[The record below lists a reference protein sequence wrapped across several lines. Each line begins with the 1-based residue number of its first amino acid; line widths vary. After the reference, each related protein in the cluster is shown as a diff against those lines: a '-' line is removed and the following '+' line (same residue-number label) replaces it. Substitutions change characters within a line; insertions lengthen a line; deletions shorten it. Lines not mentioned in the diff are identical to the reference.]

1 MIPAAAIAV
10 RVERSRMTHT
20 APPRGRERVLLRW
33 PAFVLSAAL
42 ATPAGWAEGADT
54 SVPSAV
60 SSPVP
65 GEKAVEL
72 VRPRLDYSATSI
84 PLTIQFSR
92 LDDAEI
98 PAPAK
103 SGPRR
108 IGVHRQ
114 MPERFRSNMA
124 PTLRWRPLADGAI
137 VTAIEL
143 SSRDAV
149 SVRLGLGLKLPNGA
163 EVRFFDPAR
172 PNERLFPAVTGDEL
186 FVGEGGEPEIHWSPT
201 AQGEAIGFEVMLP
214 SKVALTSF
222 SLTLEK
228 IAHRYRAMS
237 SPRASTASSQCGD
250 QLIDVQCASGL
261 FPSGQENAVGYIK
274 FEDGGESK
282 ACSGT
287 LLNDRDHS
295 GFDPYFLTANHCVST
310 ELVAQTIEVA
320 WYYQF
325 NPCGTEALDARLH
338 VTGGGA
344 HLLATSEDQDS
355 TLLLLR
361 GQLPAGLL
369 LSGWTP
375 ETTPALLDVH
385 NISHPAGEVKKYAAG
400 ETTGW
405 RGDVEIDDF
414 IVRNALEVEW
424 ALGATEQGSSGSG
437 LFHGDSLIG
446 VLSSGADDGC
456 SSTNYFGAF
465 ADFYP
470 QVHKWLSRT
479 VPDDHGD
486 VRPLATSVAANSITQ
501 GNLEQAEDVDYYR
514 IRISAR
520 GTLTVETTGSTD
532 TVGSLEDAAGRVL
545 ASNDDGGNRPNFKIQ
560 RTLNTGTY
568 YARVAGYSSSA
579 TGRYALRITHRP
591 ARAAATAP
599 AASTRLHDF
608 NGDRRADVLLRRTDN
623 GRWYYYPL
631 NGRRP
636 LSGRGGVSLTNN
648 LAWAVAGIGDF
659 NGDRRGDVLA
669 RRPDNGRWH
678 YYPMSGR
685 RVLSGAGS
693 VALTNNLAWA
703 VAGIGDFNGDG
714 RDDVLLRRTDNGRW
728 YYYPLN
734 GRRLLSGRG
743 GASLTSNLAWA
754 VAGIGDFNGDGRDD
768 VLMRHGNTGRWHYYP
783 MNGRRLLSGRGGVPL
798 PNDQAWTM
806 AGIGDLSGDG
816 RDDVLLRHRDGSW
829 RFYPMD
835 GRTVRS
841 GAGSAAL
848 TRDPSYAVAGIGDL
862 NGDGRDDVLLR
873 RSDGRW
879 YYYPMNGRA
888 ILSGQGSVP
897 LTSNLAWA
905 VAR

>member
-72 VRPRLDYSATSI
+72 VSPRLDYSATSI

-92 LDDAEI
+92 LEDAEI
-98 PAPAK
+98 PAPAER
-103 SGPRR
+103 GPRR
-108 IGVHRQ
+108 IGVHREV
-114 MPERFRSNMA
+114 PARFRSNMA

-143 SSRDAV
+143 SSREAV
-149 SVRLGLGLKLPNGA
+149 SVRLGLGLKLPDGA
-163 EVRFFDPAR
+163 EIRFFEPAR

-186 FVGEGGEPEIHWSPT
+186 FVGEGGEPEIQWSPT
-201 AQGEAIGFEVMLP
+201 VQGQAIGFEVMLP
-214 SKVALTSF
+214 SREALASF

-237 SPRASTASSQCGD
+237 SPRASTASSQCGN
-250 QLIDVQCASGL
+250 QLVDVQCASGL
-261 FPSGQENAVGYIK
+261 FPSTLENAVGRMLY
-274 FEDGGESK
+274 EYEGETF

-287 LLNDRDHS
+287 LLNHRDPS
-295 GFDPYFLTANHCVST
+295 FQPYFLTANHCVNT
-310 ELVAQTIEVA
+310 ESVARTAEVA

-325 NPCGTEALDARLH
+325 NPCGTEALDARVY

-369 LSGWTP
+369 LSGWTAD
-375 ETTPALLDVH
+375 PAAAPLEVY
-385 NISHPAGEVKKYAAG
+385 NISHPAGGVKKYAAG
-400 ETTGW
+400 QTT
-405 RGDVEIDDF
+405 RVMQDV
-414 IVRNALEVEW
+414 VEVQW
-424 ALGATEQGSSGSG
+424 AVGVTEEGSSGSG
-437 LFHGDSLIG
+437 LFYDELLIG
-446 VLSSGADDGC
+446 VLAGGPENC
-456 SSTNYFGAF
+456 SSTDYFGAF

-470 QVHKWLSRT
+470 QVRKWLSRT

-486 VRPLATSVAANSITQ
+486 VRPLATWVAANSITQ

-532 TVGSLEDAAGRVL
+532 TVGSLEDAAGRRLV
-545 ASNDDGGNRPNFKIQ
+545 SNDDGGTGTNFKIQ
-560 RTLNTGTY
+560 RTLNPGTY

-631 NGRRP
+631 NGRRA
-636 LSGRGGVSLTNN
+636 LSGRGGVPLTNN

-669 RRPDNGRWH
+669 RRSDNGRWH
-678 YYPMSGR
+678 YYPMNGR

-754 VAGIGDFNGDGRDD
+754 VTGIGDFNGDGRDD
-768 VLMRHGNTGRWHYYP
+768 VLMRHGDTGRWHYYP

-848 TRDPSYAVAGIGDL
+848 TRDLSYAVAGIGDL

>member
-20 APPRGRERVLLRW
+20 VPPRGRERVLLRW

-54 SVPSAV
+54 SAPSAV

-98 PAPAK
+98 PAPAER
-103 SGPRR
+103 GPRR
-108 IGVHRQ
+108 IGVHRE
-114 MPERFRSNMA
+114 MPARFRSNMA

-143 SSRDAV
+143 SSREAV
-149 SVRLGLGLKLPNGA
+149 SVRLGLGLELPEGA
-163 EVRFFDPAR
+163 QVRFFDPAR

-186 FVGEGGEPEIHWSPT
+186 FVGEGSEPAIHWSPT
-201 AQGEAIGFEVMLP
+201 MEGEAIGFEVMLP
-214 SKVALTSF
+214 SQEALASF

-228 IAHRYRAMS
+228 VAHRYRAMS
-237 SPRASTASSQCGD
+237 PRASTAGSQCGD

-261 FPSGQENAVGYIK
+261 FPSTQEDAVGRMTY
-274 FEDGGESK
+274 EHEGETK
-282 ACSGT
+282 GCSGT
-287 LLNDRDHS
+287 LLNHRDPS
-295 GFDPYFLTANHCVST
+295 FQPYFLTANHCVGT
-310 ELVAQTIEVA
+310 ELVAQTVEVA

-325 NPCGTEALDARLH
+325 NPCGTEALDARVY

-369 LSGWTP
+369 LSGWTAD
-375 ETTPALLDVH
+375 PAAAPLDVY
-385 NISHPAGEVKKYAAG
+385 NISHPAGGVKKYAAG
-400 ETTGW
+400 QTT
-405 RGDVEIDDF
+405 RVMQDV
-414 IVRNALEVEW
+414 VEVQW
-424 ALGATEQGSSGSG
+424 ALGVTEEGSSGSG
-437 LFHGDSLIG
+437 LFYDELLIG
-446 VLSSGADDGC
+446 VLAGGPENC
-456 SSTNYFGAF
+456 SSTDYFGAF

-470 QVHKWLSRT
+470 QVRKWLSRT

-486 VRPLATSVAANSITQ
+486 VRPRATSVAANSVTQ

-560 RTLNTGTY
+560 RTLNPGTY

-623 GRWYYYPL
+623 GRWYYYSM

-648 LAWAVAGIGDF
+648 LAWAVAGLGDF

-678 YYPMSGR
+678 YYPMNGR

-693 VALTNNLAWA
+693 VALTSNLAWA